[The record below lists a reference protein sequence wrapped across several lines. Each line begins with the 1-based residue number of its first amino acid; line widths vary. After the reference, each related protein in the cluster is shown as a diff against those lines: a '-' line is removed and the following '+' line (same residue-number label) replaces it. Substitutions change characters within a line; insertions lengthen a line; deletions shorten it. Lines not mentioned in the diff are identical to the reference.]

1 MSPRGLQVSGPF
13 LHPGETPAAR
23 RTSFTAP
30 RAAGQQETATRGRRD
45 PGQQLRGAERR
56 SVSAGL
62 AAGAAWVTGGRGA
75 GGPARS
81 PALPEALGRSPPGL
95 PGLSHGRGRRPSRGW
110 LWEERPG
117 EPAPPPPA
125 AMLRW
130 APPRPWRPPS
140 APARGAASWLCRA
153 LGFTGDVSIG
163 PTLTTPCWCGN

>member
-13 LHPGETPAAR
+13 LHPGETPAAH

-56 SVSAGL
+56 SLSAGL

-81 PALPEALGRSPPGL
+81 PALQEALGRSPPGL
-95 PGLSHGRGRRPSRGW
+95 PGLSHGRGGALHAGGCARRGRANRRP
-110 LWEERPG
+110 RPLQRCCAG
-117 EPAPPPPA
+117 RRPAVEA
-125 AMLRW
+125 SV
-130 APPRPWRPPS
+130 S
-140 APARGAASWLCRA
+140 ARSWGRLLA
-153 LGFTGDVSIG
+153 L
-163 PTLTTPCWCGN
+163 